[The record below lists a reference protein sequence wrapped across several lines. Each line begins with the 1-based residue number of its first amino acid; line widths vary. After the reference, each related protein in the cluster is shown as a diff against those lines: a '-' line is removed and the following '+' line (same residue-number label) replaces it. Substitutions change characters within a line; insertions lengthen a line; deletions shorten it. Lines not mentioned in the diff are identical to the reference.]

1 MDVGMWFIPT
11 TFFSIEC
18 HPSTYVGVWP
28 LEVEVLTLVTLELPV
43 RPCGVMFATTFSFL
57 QQNYPSKGIPVQEY
71 GCVDVSQPPKY
82 PLKWL
87 F

>member
-1 MDVGMWFIPT
+1 MWFT
-11 TFFSIEC
+11 YHFFSIEC

-28 LEVEVLTLVTLELPV
+28 LEVEVVTLVTLELPV
-43 RPCGVMFATTFSFL
+43 RPCEVMFATTFSFL
-57 QQNYPSKGIPVQEY
+57 QQDYPSKGIPVQEY